1 MQKFTIFTI
10 IFSVIVVSITAE
22 LVIQDYLQKLYPP
35 AETLQADSITR
46 EDFEVFVPDTSEPA
60 AEDPE
65 EDDPEE
71 EEDRVTSKVKEILD
85 RKKAENTLSSADETS
100 SVKLLMPALNVD
112 GVKFRQD
119 DYPGRLFGLIE
130 TEDLDIR
137 SVLYGLFTLSD
148 TVIGSSFEMKF
159 KTELDAEKAYRT
171 LIVRG
176 NNLDGVETNETNQF
190 GERSFYINVAVKV
203 NQVFILFQQDNFIYA
218 FGYPTNLHEK
228 FKAFFAVL
236 V

>member
-112 GVKFRQD
+112 GVK
-119 DYPGRLFGLIE
+119 
-130 TEDLDIR
+130 LDR
-137 SVLYGLFTLSD
+137 KSV
-148 TVIGSSFEMKF
+148 V
-159 KTELDAEKAYRT
+159 
-171 LIVRG
+171 
-176 NNLDGVETNETNQF
+176 
-190 GERSFYINVAVKV
+190 
-203 NQVFILFQQDNFIYA
+203 
-218 FGYPTNLHEK
+218 
-228 FKAFFAVL
+228 
-236 V
+236 